1 MTSSVS
7 RQGGGIFFAMRSLG
21 KALVAS
27 AGVEVEVHGVVDG
40 GWAGDAESWKPVRCE
55 GHEGRGPGGLAYAPG
70 MGGALLAG
78 GYDLLHTHG
87 IWQWPSAAVKGWH
100 GKTGKPYVVSPHGML
115 DSWAVRQSRW
125 KKRLVSVCYER
136 AHLREAGCLHALCAA
151 EAEAIRAY
159 GLRQPI
165 AVIPNGVD
173 LPEGEVGERGE
184 DRWML
189 FMGRLHPKKGMPNAL
204 RAWAGRREEAR
215 RGGWRLVVAGWDQ
228 GGHEGELKRLAT
240 ESGLTWAEV
249 PAAELVRGGVRPEVE
264 VVFAGSAFGEVKDAL
279 MRRVSA
285 FVLPSFSE
293 GLPMSVLEA
302 WAYRLPVLM
311 TDYCN
316 LPEGFAAGAAVRT
329 GTGVEEIGVGLGEFF
344 GATGGWLE
352 GVGAKGRALVEGS
365 FTWVTCAAQ
374 MAEVYRWV
382 LGAGPK
388 PGFVS
393 G

>member
-1 MTSSVS
+1 M
-7 RQGGGIFFAMRSLG
+7 FFALRGLG
-21 KALVAS
+21 GALGAMK
-27 AGVEVEVHGVVDG
+27 GMEVEVHGVSDG
-40 GWAGDAESWKPVRCE
+40 LEGDDAPSWGALKCVAHPRV
-55 GHEGRGPGGLAYAPG
+55 GPGGLAYAPRL
-70 MGGALLAG
+70 GGALLAG

-87 IWQWPSAAVKGWH
+87 IWQWPSAAVSRWH
-100 GKTGKPYVVSPHGML
+100 GKTGRPYVVSPHGML
-115 DSWAVRQSRW
+115 DPWAVSRSRW

-136 AHLREAGCLHALCAA
+136 AHLREAGCLHALCEA

-173 LPEGEVGERGE
+173 LPEGEVGVRGE

-189 FMGRLHPKKGMPNAL
+189 FMGRLHPKKGMLNAL

-240 ESGLTWAEV
+240 ERGLTWAEV
-249 PAAELVRGGVRPEVE
+249 PAGELVRGGVPGEAEVI
-264 VVFAGSAFGEVKDAL
+264 FAGPAFGEVKDAL

-311 TDYCN
+311 TDHCN

-329 GTGVEEIGVGLGEFF
+329 GTGVEEIAVGLGEFF

-374 MAEVYRWV
+374 MAEVYRWQ
-382 LGAGPK
+382 LGAGAK
-388 PGFVS
+388 PSFVR